1 MDCEVCLSEK
11 SPSEPHILR
20 TSGIPEDELR
30 KKLEGFRFRLR
41 RWTGGID
48 LLFER
53 EEDLIRA
60 KDRIGNFVYSQGDPL
75 EKIVGDLLKDRGLTL
90 SVAESCTG
98 GLISARIVNIPG
110 SSEYFLGGVVVYSNE
125 LKEKLLGVKRETLDK
140 FGAVSSQTCG
150 EMLEGLR
157 KRFGSDSGIAVTGIA
172 GPGGSERKP
181 EGLTYI
187 GVYLRDEEVIEEN
200 LFEGSRNE
208 KRLKASQR
216 SFELLRKMLLKE
228 EE

>member
-11 SPSEPHILR
+11 SPSESHILR
-20 TSGIPEDELR
+20 TSGTSEDELR
-30 KKLEGFRFRLR
+30 TKLEGFRFRLR

-53 EEDLIRA
+53 EEDLVKA
-60 KDRIGNFVYSQGDPL
+60 KNCIGNYVYSQGEPM
-75 EKIVGDLLKDRGLTL
+75 EKVVGDLLKKRGFTL

-98 GLISARIVNIPG
+98 GLISARLVNIPG

-125 LKEKLLGVKRETLDK
+125 LKRKLLGVKEETLEK

-150 EMLEGLR
+150 EMLVGLR
-157 KRFGSDSGIAVTGIA
+157 ERFGSDSGIAVTGIA

-187 GVYLRDEEVIEEN
+187 GVYLKDEEVIEEN

-216 SFELLRKMLLKE
+216 SFEILRKMLLKE

>member
-11 SPSEPHILR
+11 SPSESHILR
-20 TSGIPEDELR
+20 TSGISEDELR
-30 KKLEGFRFRLR
+30 TKLEGCRFRLR

-48 LLFER
+48 LFFER
-53 EEDLIRA
+53 EEDLVKA
-60 KDRIGNFVYSQGDPL
+60 KDCIGNYVYSQGDPM
-75 EKIVGDLLKDRGLTL
+75 EKVVGDLLKERGFTL

-98 GLISARIVNIPG
+98 GLISARLVNIPG

-125 LKEKLLGVKRETLDK
+125 LKRKLLGVKEETLEK

-150 EMLEGLR
+150 EMLVGLR
-157 KRFGSDSGIAVTGIA
+157 ERFGSDSGIAVTGIA

-187 GVYLRDEEVIEEN
+187 GVYLKDEEVIEEN

-216 SFELLRKMLLKE
+216 SFEILRKMLLKE